1 MPPHQVLRQ
10 GRVRLQRQ
18 ELERIR
24 VAVTANVR
32 EALVTSAEAIHLST
46 EAIRGARVPAES
58 LDALAEAFLEVLR
71 RAYKFPLVLIEQVE
85 RVEQDA
91 AGDEDRPISESHL
104 MKALS
109 TLATATGKINEAVEV
124 GDEAR
129 AALSRLKAT

>member
-1 MPPHQVLRQ
+1 
-10 GRVRLQRQ
+10 LQRQ

-32 EALVTSAEAIHLST
+32 EALVTSALAIHLST
-46 EAIRGARVPAES
+46 EGIRGARVPAES

-71 RAYKFPLVLIEQVE
+71 RAYKFPVVLIEQVE